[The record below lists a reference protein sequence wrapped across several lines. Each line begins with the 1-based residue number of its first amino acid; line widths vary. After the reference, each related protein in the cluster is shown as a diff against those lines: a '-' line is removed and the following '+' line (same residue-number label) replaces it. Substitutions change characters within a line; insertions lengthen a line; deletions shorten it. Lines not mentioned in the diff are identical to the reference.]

1 MDLIQPVRPDLTDA
15 LLQKV
20 DEVRLLRG
28 VSSFV
33 QNGVR
38 YAGGAEETQD
48 GTGELQS
55 LN

>member
-20 DEVRLLRG
+20 DEVRLLRKAALSRMESG
-28 VSSFV
+28 MP
-33 QNGVR
+33 
-38 YAGGAEETQD
+38 GGAEETEG
-48 GTGELQS
+48 GTVELQS